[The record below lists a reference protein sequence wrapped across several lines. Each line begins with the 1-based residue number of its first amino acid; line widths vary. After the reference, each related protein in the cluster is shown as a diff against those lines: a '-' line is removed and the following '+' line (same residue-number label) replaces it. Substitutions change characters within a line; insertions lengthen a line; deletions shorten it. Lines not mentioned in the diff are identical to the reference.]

1 MILAPALLKVSP
13 SYTMPGTVMSFQQ
26 ASGFESLLSQGGIK
40 VMLNEFDKYAYVHY
54 ADIRTKAAAGQNYAN
69 QLPSVDIELD
79 FGQTAT
85 YLHQVNAT
93 WNRRDVGSVAEW
105 NFNLVDA
112 QRFGMRQG
120 IYQNIRNA
128 ALYGINPS
136 LGEGIL
142 NTVGATVINAIPAD
156 PYGNSTLATIDNG
169 WMAQQ
174 LINIMA
180 AIQIRT
186 LQSGRPCRFT
196 ICGPQRVL
204 AQYWET
210 QVVQVTQYQRPGSG
224 TATIR
229 ENVDAI
235 TRFANGNQIDW
246 VYDDTLQG
254 KGANGYDAVIFAL
267 PEIEKPYAGVINTNE
282 WADTNPS
289 INDTVILLAD
299 KTAPTEVTMP
309 IALDS
314 TSLSMEMLTTSGWV
328 LRPECVTI
336 LSVQIQ

>member
-1 MILAPALLKVSP
+1 MILAPSLLKVTP
-13 SYTMPGTVMSFQQ
+13 SFTLPGTVMQFQQ
-26 ASGFESLLSQGGIK
+26 ASGFESLLANGAIDVK
-40 VMLNEFDKYAYVHY
+40 LNEFDKYAYVHY
-54 ADIRTKAAAGQNYAN
+54 ADIRTKASVGQNYSN
-69 QLPSVDIELD
+69 QLPSVSIELD
-79 FGQTAT
+79 FAQTAT

-93 WNRRDVGSVAEW
+93 WNRRDVGSVSQW
-105 NFNLVDA
+105 NFDLVNA
-112 QRFGMRQG
+112 QRYGMRQG

-142 NTVGATVINAIPAD
+142 NTVGATVVSSIPAD
-156 PYGNSTLATIDNG
+156 PYGNSSVTTIDNG

-174 LINIMA
+174 IINIIA
-180 AIQIRT
+180 AIQVRT

-210 QVVQVTQYQRPGSG
+210 QVVQVTQYQRPGAG
-224 TATIR
+224 TETIR
-229 ENVDAI
+229 GVSDAI
-235 TRFANGNQIDW
+235 TKFANGNQIDW
-246 VYDDTLQG
+246 VYDDTLIG
-254 KGANGYDAVIFAL
+254 KGPNGYDAVIFAL
-267 PEIEKPYAGVINTNE
+267 PEIEKPYASVINTNE

-289 INDTVILLAD
+289 ISDTIILLAD

-314 TSLSMEMLTTSGWV
+314 TSLSMEMLTTSGWA
-328 LRPECVTI
+328 LRPECITI
-336 LSVQIQ
+336 LGAQYP

>member
-1 MILAPALLKVSP
+1 MILAPSLLKVSP
-13 SYTMPGTVMSFQQ
+13 AYTMPGTVMSFQQ
-26 ASGFESLLSQGGIK
+26 ASGFESLLSKGGIK

-93 WNRRDVGSVAEW
+93 WNRRDVGSVSQW
-105 NFNLVDA
+105 NFNLVEA
-112 QRFGMRQG
+112 QRYGMRQG

-128 ALYGINPS
+128 ALYGLNPS

-142 NTVGATVINAIPAD
+142 NTVGATVISSIPAD
-156 PYGNSTLATIDNG
+156 PFGNSTVTTIDNG
-169 WMAQQ
+169 WMSQQ
-174 LINIMA
+174 IINIMA
-180 AIQIRT
+180 AIQVRT
-186 LQSGRPCRFT
+186 LQSGRPCRMT

-210 QVVQVTQYQRPGSG
+210 QVVQVTQYQRPGAG

-229 ENVDAI
+229 EVIDNV
-235 TRFANGNQIDW
+235 TLFANGNRIDW
-246 VYDDTLQG
+246 VYDDTLIG
-254 KGANGYDAVIFAL
+254 KGPNGYDAVIFAL

-289 INDTVILLAD
+289 ISDTIVLLAD

-309 IALDS
+309 IALDA
-314 TSLSMEMLTTSGWV
+314 TSLSMEMLTTSGWA
-328 LRPECVTI
+328 LRPECITI
-336 LSVQIQ
+336 LGAQYP